1 MNTWGGGGA
10 NVKGRVKEMLNT
22 ILKNIFDAHILT
34 PTTDTALVQ
43 TPHIKKPVS
52 C

>member
-1 MNTWGGGGA
+1 
-10 NVKGRVKEMLNT
+10 MLNAV
-22 ILKNIFDAHILT
+22 LKNIFDAHILT